1 MVSLM
6 RKGVVGLSLFLSLS
20 LIPAYSATPP
30 KAGTSCAKQG
40 ITKTYKGKTFK
51 CKKAKGKLVWNKGK
65 VAKQA
70 APVPGATQSPYSTPA
85 PSPSATPSTTPTPT
99 SIAAFVESSRVADVD
114 ECRLKDAR
122 KNKQQPNN
130 SGFPLSPDIIPPT
143 GVARY
148 IAIPI
153 DFSDAPGSAEFFK
166 KLRQQEE
173 EFRKWFGFFSSGSLK
188 IEWLTTDKWIRASKP
203 SSEYSTS
210 KGAANAPNPYG
221 AEWNAYAQEFIDLS
235 GNLFNWNGVHG
246 VFFHFSDNQK
256 TKISSELL
264 GRGVELNTPQ
274 GKKQLFFWA
283 SGNYAYEEERRVRN
297 YLPNYWAALWVHE
310 VLHSMGI
317 SLHAPGNGFQ
327 TGVGQNQA
335 SRSWVLTAWE
345 TFKLGWYQDEQVFCA
360 PKSKVNDLIVKLR
373 PIEQEGSGNKVTIVP
388 LNATQAL
395 VVESRRPVGYSEA
408 WPKSNS
414 GIYVYRLDTTLD
426 NDRTNESTG
435 KDSGNDP
442 KYQKWGFYLASDQRP
457 NISIR
462 PHADIYLDY
471 IIFKGESVT
480 YDGIR
485 IHLLDSNE
493 LDVIKISR
501 T

>member
-1 MVSLM
+1 MRRPPRLLFLLSVSLFALA
-6 RKGVVGLSLFLSLS
+6 VSSLPALS
-20 LIPAYSATPP
+20 ANPP
-30 KAGTSCAKQG
+30 KAGATCAKENR
-40 ITKTYKGKTFK
+40 TRTYSGKNYTCIK
-51 CKKAKGKLVWNKGK
+51 SGKKLVWSKGIS
-65 VAKQA
+65 VRSS
-70 APVPGATQSPYSTPA
+70 SPT
-85 PSPSATPSTTPTPT
+85 PSPTSNVSTTY
-99 SIAAFVESSRVADVD
+99 VEASRVAEVE

-130 SGFPLSPDIIPPT
+130 SGFPLTPDIIPPT

-153 DFSDAPGSAEFFK
+153 DFSDAPGSSEFFR
-166 KLRQQEE
+166 KLREQEV
-173 EFRKWFGFFSSGSLK
+173 EFGKWFDYFSSSKLK
-188 IEWLTTDKWIRASKP
+188 IEWLTTDKWIRATKP
-203 SSEYSTS
+203 SSDYSTS
-210 KGAANAPNPYG
+210 KGAANAANPYG
-221 AEWNAYAQEFIDLS
+221 EQWNAYAQEFIDLS

-246 VFFHFSDNQK
+246 VFFHFSDNQN

-264 GRGVELNTPQ
+264 GRGIELNTPQ
-274 GKKQLFFWA
+274 GKKPLFFWA
-283 SGNYAYEEERRVRN
+283 SGNYAYEEERRVRS

-345 TFKLGWYQDEQVFCA
+345 TFKLGWYEDTQVFCA
-360 PKSKVNDLIVKLR
+360 PKEKVRDLIVKLR
-373 PIEQEGSGNKVTIVP
+373 PIEQKGQGNKVAIIP
-388 LNATQAL
+388 LNSTQAL

-435 KDSGNDP
+435 RDSGNDP
-442 KYQKWGFYLASDQRP
+442 SYQKWGYYLASDQRLNLP
-457 NISIR
+457 IR
-462 PHADIYLDY
+462 PHPDSYLDY
-471 IIFKGESVT
+471 IIYKGESVT
-480 YDGIR
+480 YDGVR
-485 IHLLDSNE
+485 ITLLESDE
-493 LDVIKISR
+493 IDVIKISR